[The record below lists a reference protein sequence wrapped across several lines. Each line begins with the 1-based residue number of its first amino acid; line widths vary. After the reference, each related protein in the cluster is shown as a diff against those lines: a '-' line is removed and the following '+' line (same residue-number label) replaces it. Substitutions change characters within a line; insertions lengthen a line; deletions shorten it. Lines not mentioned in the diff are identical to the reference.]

1 MFVLT
6 KKSEIKL
13 NPIINS
19 GITVLLVRAERRDS
33 DGDDGGVVPRVRVVV
48 RLHTRNILVRTHF
61 LPDVEYE

>member
-1 MFVLT
+1 MDEKV
-6 KKSEIKL
+6 KKKL
-13 NPIINS
+13 NSIINS

-33 DGDDGGVVPRVRVVV
+33 DGDGGGVVPRVRVVV